1 MKHFALIAIATAY
14 LSVSPT
20 NSLAKEDAIGFG
32 VSLLEFDYAEYLD
45 GQFLDGETGLLPGIY
60 TNYTL
65 DISDKSYL
73 TLVGSYYFGQLDYNG
88 ETQGTGI
95 PIKSTSD
102 ANIIDASFVYGQWLD
117 SRAKSVFRYGIYGGL
132 GYRYWRR
139 NINPTLT
146 PAGNPVAGV
155 REFYDWFYF
164 IVGVNG
170 QVARVNDVSV
180 ELNIRATRMVSA
192 EIEIDYLGYQ
202 NWDNNSLD
210 LGERWGL
217 YFGVPIK
224 FSAWNHNM
232 TIEPFYRQ
240 WDIGKSNI
248 EPITSGGVPT
258 GSGVFEPRSETG
270 NFGVHIYYTLNL

>member
-192 EIEIDYLGYQ
+192 EIEIDYLG
-202 NWDNNSLD
+202 
-210 LGERWGL
+210 
-217 YFGVPIK
+217 
-224 FSAWNHNM
+224 
-232 TIEPFYRQ
+232 
-240 WDIGKSNI
+240 
-248 EPITSGGVPT
+248 
-258 GSGVFEPRSETG
+258 
-270 NFGVHIYYTLNL
+270 